1 MGSILGGGS
10 MMPLGI
16 IVPLVGTMIP
26 HAAWRYQKKKKIG
39 IKKGEKQ
46 RILNQHIKTSLLK
59 LIKSTI
65 RASPVAEW

>member
-26 HAAWRYQKKKKIG
+26 HAAWPYQKKKKIG
-39 IKKGEKQ
+39 IKKGKKERK
-46 RILNQHIKTSLLK
+46 LNQHIKTSLLK

-65 RASPVAEW
+65 RASPVAQW